1 MKNESSDNE
10 RYLVSYA
17 VLAFII
23 IRAKQ
28 IVVFVLFSLA
38 KLHAMNRLIYF
49 IVFIN
54 EITN

>member
-28 IVVFVLFSLA
+28 IVVFVLFSLPT
-38 KLHAMNRLIYF
+38 LHAMSRLIYF